1 MTIKNVD
8 ALTDNKSNFDPDEIE
23 LTVIAPM
30 YNEADNIE
38 TTISMIKETLSDF
51 DKPWELLLV
60 DDGSDDNTLEI
71 ARRFEAKMPNLRVI
85 HYPINCGRGKALRTG
100 FNHARG
106 KYIVTTDFDLSYSP
120 HHIIQI
126 YEQLTDPTQMND
138 VVLGSAYM
146 KDGKVIGV
154 SPLRHLISKIG
165 NKILQYT
172 FPQSFKTSTCILRG
186 YRKGVLEALELESNG
201 KEIHLEILSKVCA
214 LGFVVKEIPA
224 ILSNRKGGKSKFK
237 FRRTSFSHLLFSVFE
252 RPILLF
258 GLAGLFF
265 ILSGFLIGCYIVWL
279 RYFGT
284 LNPSRPLVP
293 LMIILLLLGS
303 QFFCFAFIAIQNNH
317 LRNEVYRLQKQMNF
331 LKSKKD

>member
-71 ARRFEAKMPNLRVI
+71 ARRFETKMPNLRVL

-126 YEQLTDPTQMND
+126 YEQLTTP
-138 VVLGSAYM
+138 
-146 KDGKVIGV
+146 
-154 SPLRHLISKIG
+154 PR
-165 NKILQYT
+165 
-172 FPQSFKTSTCILRG
+172 
-186 YRKGVLEALELESNG
+186 
-201 KEIHLEILSKVCA
+201 
-214 LGFVVKEIPA
+214 
-224 ILSNRKGGKSKFK
+224 
-237 FRRTSFSHLLFSVFE
+237 
-252 RPILLF
+252 
-258 GLAGLFF
+258 
-265 ILSGFLIGCYIVWL
+265 
-279 RYFGT
+279 
-284 LNPSRPLVP
+284 
-293 LMIILLLLGS
+293 
-303 QFFCFAFIAIQNNH
+303 
-317 LRNEVYRLQKQMNF
+317 
-331 LKSKKD
+331 